1 MPLTSKKVSQPTTR
15 SPNEDPDPVGFG
27 TTLAEIIADL
37 QDAYHARLRAF
48 LLKYLLVRLDAA
60 VRRRIFAAVTARGR
74 PVDVDFRITFYP
86 PDASGFFRADGAL
99 KTPVAEL
106 TAETE
111 PDEEQWDEHLPNQP
125 PDDPEGVYI
134 TSMFTGKPVWVAKP
148 KRGWRK
154 LGRRR

>member
-1 MPLTSKKVSQPTTR
+1 MRSTSQKVSRPTTR

-27 TTLAEIIADL
+27 TTLAEIIADV

-86 PDASGFFRADGAL
+86 PDASGFFRADSAL
-99 KTPVAEL
+99 KTPVADLWDEDQ
-106 TAETE
+106 
-111 PDEEQWDEHLPNQP
+111 PDEQP
-125 PDDPEGVYI
+125 HDPEYGPWI
-134 TSMFTGKPVWVAKP
+134 NGFFGPVRARRP
-148 KRGWRK
+148 KRGWRRG
-154 LGRRR
+154 GRRR